1 MKHLKA
7 TETIAAQ
14 TSQVALSEIQKQM
27 KGEAEKVGFQAE
39 DDVISYIKELRA
51 LNKTGRQSVA

>member
-1 MKHLKA
+1 MKQSKA
-7 TETIAAQ
+7 IKILVVNTTQ
-14 TSQVALSEIQKQM
+14 TALSEIQKQK

>member
-1 MKHLKA
+1 MKQSKA
-7 TETIAAQ
+7 IKILVVNTTQ
-14 TSQVALSEIQKQM
+14 TALSEIQKQM